1 MKNSTENTEEITT
14 KINKLKKLRHFGGF
28 FFAFFLKQTM
38 INPFSSLLNSSESK
52 ERFGQEASFEST
64 SDGLEGKRC
73 LRCHNEDSSLFFLSQ
88 GEWCCQ
94 KCLDFGRLPLGQL
107 PTKPSLSQKAFQLT
121 PILEFELMPFQKETS
136 KQVLSILKQGKDVL
150 LYAAAGCGKTEITM
164 ESICWYLAQGKK
176 VCFAISRRQVV
187 MEIAQRLS
195 KSFPTLKVIAV
206 CEGYTDQ
213 TDADLIVCT
222 THQLYRYPFCFDLLI
237 LDELDAFPYAGNEVL
252 EAIATQSCIGQKLLL
267 SATPDKKSLQA
278 IQEGL
283 MEMVNLFRRPHQ
295 KPLCV
300 PRIVTTSKWHMI
312 LKIIYQIQGYKKQGK
327 QVLLFVPRIADTKW
341 MIWCLKPFFKAE
353 VIHSKSQNKDDIMA
367 RFHAK
372 QVEVL
377 LCTTL
382 LERGITVPSVQVI
395 VYRADHL
402 VFTTASLIQIF
413 GRVGRSFKDPF
424 GQATAYIEKPSPA
437 LNACIQQ
444 LKYMNAVSG
453 VVPNKTDAPDFLN
466 CFKDHIPFV
475 RRAKNN

>member
-1 MKNSTENTEEITT
+1 
-14 KINKLKKLRHFGGF
+14 
-28 FFAFFLKQTM
+28 M
-38 INPFSSLLNSSESK
+38 INPFSSFSNSSESK
-52 ERFGQEASFEST
+52 KQLGQTNSFERT
-64 SDGLEGKRC
+64 FECLEGKRC
-73 LRCHNEDSSLFFLSQ
+73 LRCHNEDSSLFFFSQ

-107 PTKPSLSQKAFQLT
+107 PIKPSLSQKAFQLT
-121 PILEFELMPFQKETS
+121 PILEFELMPFQKEAS

-164 ESICWYLAQGKK
+164 ESICWYLSQGKK

-187 MEIAQRLS
+187 IEIAQRLS
-195 KSFPTLKVIAV
+195 KSFPTLQVIAV

-237 LDELDAFPYAGNEVL
+237 LDELDAFPYADNEVL
-252 EAIATQSCIGQKLLL
+252 EAIAKQSCIGQKLLL
-267 SATPDKKSLQA
+267 SATPDEKSHQA
-278 IQEGL
+278 IQDGL

-300 PRIVTTSKWHMI
+300 PRVVTTSKWHMV
-312 LKIIYQIQGYKKQGK
+312 LKIIHQIQGYKKQGK
-327 QVLLFVPRIADTKW
+327 QVLLFVPRIIDTKW
-341 MIWCLKPFFKAE
+341 MIWCLKPFFKTE
-353 VIHSKSQNKDDIMA
+353 VIHSKSQNKDNIMA

-372 QVEVL
+372 QAEVL
-377 LCTTL
+377 VCTTL
-382 LERGITVPSVQVI
+382 LERGITVPNVQVI

-424 GQATAYIEKPSPA
+424 GQATAYIEKPSRA
-437 LNACIQQ
+437 LKACIQQ
-444 LKYMNAVSG
+444 LNYMNAVSG
-453 VVPNKTDAPDFLN
+453 VEPNKTDVLDFSN
-466 CFKDHIPFV
+466 CFKDHIPCAKPV
-475 RRAKNN
+475 KNN